1 MVAGDGIAGGCA
13 ISPSLIAR
21 PFHERTHSGDVT
33 YPTLWK
39 LQTGRPQRI
48 GFDVIEKLCLY
59 LECSPGDLLSVIPG
73 KVEKETAR
81 KRAKKQVS
89 AFGKK
94 RTQG

>member
-21 PFHERTHSGDVT
+21 ALHERIHSGDVT

-73 KVEKETAR
+73 SESKTISKMDLPQLVR
-81 KRAKKQVS
+81 KQKLKA
-89 AFGKK
+89 
-94 RTQG
+94 